1 MKNYKL
7 TVILFSLTI
16 MVLNTFNLVSKEKE
30 KFLIAN
36 IDYSKSIGFLSPY
49 KFEAA
54 FDIACKLSE
63 KYELISSKKRDSVA
77 LVFQENKKHNSA
89 LDVAIE
95 LKANYVLFA
104 NVNVIGN
111 MLRVDL
117 TVINN
122 DSIQKRTKSFGYSA
136 ISKRNF
142 EDNSMIYDPAI
153 LAATQRALAVAMKD
167 SLMYDKLSGT
177 AKVYPAKTLVIG
189 GLFYVDD
196 KSNKEWD
203 LFKNKELSSYDAC
216 ETIFKQ
222 AFHTSKYVLYD
233 METRDSIYSMFGLK
247 TPENFNAVSAFELR
261 ALSHLDIDNFI
272 SGVFKKV
279 ENGVEIELILSDLEK
294 GVLTQKM
301 SVKGFLKEDSIIEYR
316 NVLQQLTVE
325 LLGIKL

>member
-1 MKNYKL
+1 MKKYYL
-7 TVILFSLTI
+7 PTILFSLI
-16 MVLNTFNLVSKEKE
+16 LLSFNTAKVCSTEQA

-36 IDYSKSIGFLSPY
+36 IEYSKSIQFLSPF

-63 KYELISSKKRDSVA
+63 KYELISSKKRDSVS
-77 LVFQENKKHNSA
+77 LLFEESGKHNSA

-95 LKANYVLFA
+95 LKANHIVFA

-117 TVINN
+117 TVINS
-122 DSIQKRTKSFGYSA
+122 DADHKKRKSFGYAA
-136 ISKRNF
+136 ISKRNL

-153 LAATQRALAVAMKD
+153 LAATQRALAVVMKD
-167 SLMYDKLSGT
+167 SMMFDKLSGS
-177 AKVYPAKTLVIG
+177 AQVYPAETLVIS
-189 GLFYVDD
+189 GLFYIND
-196 KSNKEWD
+196 KNNKEWD

-222 AFHTSKYVLYD
+222 AFNTPQYVIYD
-233 METRDSIYSMFGLK
+233 IETRDSIYSMFGLE

-261 ALSHLDIDNFI
+261 ALSHFEIDKFI
-272 SGVFKKV
+272 SGVFKTV
-279 ENGVEIELILSDLEK
+279 DDGVEIELILSDLSK
-294 GVLTQKM
+294 GMLTQKA

-316 NVLQQLTVE
+316 NILQKLTSQLMSV
-325 LLGIKL
+325 K